1 MFGVREGRWGECR
14 HAGKQADTGGSAG
27 VQGAGVQGVGVQIM
41 EKGQTHHAGGG
52 VDGGGSDT
60 DAGARGADAV
70 HRGQGTTAGALTEAH
85 AAALT
90 QGTWK
95 GMLMQGRGCQH
106 RAARSG
112 GIDGGQAQ
120 ARQRRDKG
128 GGRGIDAKAEA
139 QKRGCGAAGWGAG
152 AGRGRSGH

>member
-1 MFGVREGRWGECR
+1 M
-14 HAGKQADTGGSAG
+14 
-27 VQGAGVQGVGVQIM
+27 GVQIM

-120 ARQRRDKG
+120 ARQCRDKG
-128 GGRGIDAKAEA
+128 GGQGHRRKGGGTEA
-139 QKRGCGAAGWGAG
+139 GVRCSGMG
-152 AGRGRSGH
+152 GRGRQGTQWPLNPRGRGNKPLR